1 MDTPNINNISTM
13 NVEKYRVSM
22 EVFGNLFGKELYSVQ
37 VKNADPKYN
46 EKRNQGLPVPL
57 KPIKLYV
64 VVRHNIIG
72 VNADIDASGNPV
84 VILKD
89 QKGNDIRCQI
99 TNPEF
104 KEVSVATVK
113 EAVDAFENKRGPIFF
128 TDCSKLTKEVI
139 ALNVGQRNNANDL
152 AKEMAGQATMIS
164 EAIERMQEQERRY
177 YESLNRVDRVEVTA
191 DITVTA

>member
-1 MDTPNINNISTM
+1 MDTSNSNNVSTM

-22 EVFGNLFGKELYSVQ
+22 EVYGNLFGKELYSVQ

-57 KPIKLYV
+57 KPIKIYV

-99 TNPEF
+99 TKPEF

-113 EAVDAFENKRGPIFF
+113 EAVDAYENKRGPIFF
-128 TDCSKLTKEVI
+128 TDCSKLTKEVM
-139 ALNVGQRNNANDL
+139 ALNVGQRNMANDL
-152 AKEMAGQATMIS
+152 AKEMAGQATLIS
-164 EAIERMQEQERRY
+164 EAIELMQEQERRY
-177 YESLNRVDRVEVTA
+177 YESLNRVDHVEVVA
-191 DITVTA
+191 SVNVSE